1 MIQSFG
7 DRATSDLYHGISS
20 SKVRRLPAQMLEQ
33 ALLKLDVINA
43 ATSLNDLRSPPGN
56 RLELLKGNYDGLH
69 SIRINSQWRIIFCWQ
84 ASNAHQVAIV
94 DYHK

>member
-1 MIQSFG
+1 MIHSFG
-7 DRATSDLYHGISS
+7 DRTTSDLYHGISS
-20 SKVRRLPAQMLEQ
+20 SKVRRLPTPILES

-43 ATSLNDLRSPPGN
+43 ATSLNELRSPPGK
-56 RLELLKGNYDGLH
+56 RLELLKGNYDGLY
-69 SIRINSQWRIIFCWQ
+69 SIRINSQWRIIFRWQ